1 MEATSLYFVV
11 GRRIFRC
18 LLGVYTDPLFYTY
31 NRSRKCVHDI
41 CIRKCFSVTFFIVE
55 HCFIFKKM
63 KIYLSQMVMFTVYI
77 ITIDTETID
86 KISNAMHTTKSLTL
100 ISDTSTFLELEHK

>member
-1 MEATSLYFVV
+1 
-11 GRRIFRC
+11 
-18 LLGVYTDPLFYTY
+18 
-31 NRSRKCVHDI
+31 
-41 CIRKCFSVTFFIVE
+41 
-55 HCFIFKKM
+55 
-63 KIYLSQMVMFTVYI
+63 MVMFTVYI